1 MGGGWFKMTLKE
13 YAAEKGVSVQAVYK
27 RLKAAGLKVESLK
40 SKETGHLTAFGL
52 SRLNQ
57 IFSTEFSTDSTLQ
70 PEAERFKPEVETVVE
85 KLKIE
90 VERLKAQVEKAE
102 AEAEA
107 LRSERDYL
115 RGALENAQK
124 LQAAT
129 LSKVP
134 TPPPA
139 LPTGQHKQGFF
150 ARLLDR
156 IKHDEENIQG
166 YKKTGM

>member
-1 MGGGWFKMTLKE
+1 MTLKE

-40 SKETGHLTAFGL
+40 NKETGHLTAFGL
-52 SRLNQ
+52 NRLNQ
-57 IFSTEFSTDSTLQ
+57 IFSTEFSTDLTPQ
-70 PEAERFKPEVETVVE
+70 PEAERFKPEVE

-90 VERLKAQVEKAE
+90 VERLKAQVEKAK

-156 IKHDEENIQG
+156 IKHDEENSQG